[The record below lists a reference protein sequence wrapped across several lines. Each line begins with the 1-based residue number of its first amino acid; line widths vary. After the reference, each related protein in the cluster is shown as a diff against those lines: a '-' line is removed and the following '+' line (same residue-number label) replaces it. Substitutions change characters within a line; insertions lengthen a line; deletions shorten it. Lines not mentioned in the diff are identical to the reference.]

1 MLTQSN
7 YAEDVSYLVKEAK
20 NEFFIAMRE
29 RTIMIMTSNKVIK
42 IVITSILITSIN
54 STNTYAAGRNNS
66 LPANTVLSGKGVPST
81 KIGING
87 DFYID
92 TRSLN
97 FYGPKTKDKW
107 PLPIS
112 LKGPAGPIGPSGVDG
127 KNGVAGTSTSSTGAV
142 GPTGATGATGS
153 VGSTG
158 ATGPA
163 GATGAG
169 ITGAVGPAG
178 PMGETGTVGSTG
190 AVGPTNVY
198 VGSIPFVGTLAAEA
212 NNSKNSGSFGSFTDG
227 KKYLVDIM
235 IAGANNDSG
244 KYALSLNVTA
254 TAGSPTITVKYL
266 VIEGQSYRGGLLIPE
281 HSLVAKVVID
291 GTAAGADFS
300 LIASV
305 TSGTR
310 TTTAP
315 ITFSGDYFA
324 IVVGAIN

>member
-1 MLTQSN
+1 
-7 YAEDVSYLVKEAK
+7 
-20 NEFFIAMRE
+20 
-29 RTIMIMTSNKVIK
+29 MTSNKVVK
-42 IVITSILITSIN
+42 ILITSILITSIN

-97 FYGPKTKDKW
+97 FYGPKTKGKW

-127 KNGVAGTSTSSTGAV
+127 KNGVAGSSTSSSGAV
-142 GPTGATGATGS
+142 GPAGPSGATGLAGS
-153 VGSTG
+153 AG

-163 GATGAG
+163 GATGA
-169 ITGAVGPAG
+169 TGPAGTGTVGPAG
-178 PMGETGTVGSTG
+178 PQGETGTVGSS
-190 AVGPTNVY
+190 NVY
-198 VGSIPFVGTLAAEA
+198 VGSIPFVGTLAASA
-212 NNSKNSGSFGSFTDG
+212 NNSKNSGPFGIFTDG

-244 KYALSLNVTA
+244 PYALSLNVTA

-266 VIEGQSYRGGLLIPE
+266 VVEGRSYRGGLVTPE
-281 HSLVAKVVID
+281 HSVIAKVLVD
-291 GTAAGADFS
+291 ATASGADFS

-305 TSGTR
+305 TSGNSTSA
-310 TTTAP
+310 AP

-324 IVVGAIN
+324 FMVGAIN